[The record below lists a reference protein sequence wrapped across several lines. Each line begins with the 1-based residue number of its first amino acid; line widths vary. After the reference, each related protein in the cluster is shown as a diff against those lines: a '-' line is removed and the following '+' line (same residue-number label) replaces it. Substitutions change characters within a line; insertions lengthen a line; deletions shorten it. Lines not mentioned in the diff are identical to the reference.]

1 MRRYRLLLA
10 AALLSLACAGATA
23 GDRLDDRTKE
33 LEQVRE
39 QIQALSRKLDKDR
52 GQQDQL
58 REVLTQ
64 AEQRIAS
71 AVARL
76 RELDQNIQAQAG
88 KVAKTRD
95 QRGEA
100 QRGLDQQ
107 KGALATQ
114 VRAAY
119 LIGQQGRTKLL
130 LNQEDPSAL
139 SRMVTYYDYVNK
151 ARTRRIQSINSQIQF
166 LRAIEQRLQQEVDEL
181 AQLRATQK
189 ASLDALEAGRAER
202 EVAMARLE
210 SRIMSQGQELRQ
222 LAADE
227 KQLNQLIASLRDLL
241 ADIPA
246 DLGNDQPFGRQK
258 GRLPWPSKG
267 RILASFGT
275 PKAGGK
281 LRWNGMWIGAESGSE
296 VRSVARGRVAYV
308 GWMHRYGLIAI
319 VEHDGGY
326 YTLYGHNE
334 SVFKGVGEWVQ
345 AGETL
350 ATVGSTGGHSRAG
363 VYFEIRK
370 GTEPINPKSWMR
382 S

>member
-189 ASLDALEAGRAER
+189 ASLDALEAGYDDVIWLSRAGYVLEGPASNLFLVQNGALITPGEEILPGITRATFIELAER
-202 EVAMARLE
+202 EGVPV
-210 SRIMSQGQELRQ
+210 RQ
-222 LAADE
+222 LNFTPFDLYNADE
-227 KQLNQLIASLRDLL
+227 VFTTS
-241 ADIPA
+241 
-246 DLGNDQPFGRQK
+246 
-258 GRLPWPSKG
+258 
-267 RILASFGT
+267 T
-275 PKAGGK
+275 AGGA
-281 LRWNGMWIGAESGSE
+281 LA
-296 VRSVARGRVAYV
+296 VREIMGRKISQAPGPVTTRLQDAYFR
-308 GWMHRYGLIAI
+308 MR
-319 VEHDGGY
+319 E
-326 YTLYGHNE
+326 
-334 SVFKGVGEWVQ
+334 
-345 AGETL
+345 AGEY
-350 ATVGSTGGHSRAG
+350 STD
-363 VYFEIRK
+363 I
-370 GTEPINPKSWMR
+370 
-382 S
+382 

>member
-1 MRRYRLLLA
+1 MLSSRLVLA
-10 AALLSLACAGATA
+10 GVLLSLACAGGAA

-33 LEQVRE
+33 LEQVRA
-39 QIQALSRKLDKDR
+39 QIQALSRKLDNDR

-64 AEQRIAS
+64 AEQRIAN

-210 SRIMSQGQELRQ
+210 SRIMSQGQELKQ

-281 LRWNGMWIGAESGSE
+281 LRWNGLWIGAESGTE
-296 VRSVARGRVAYV
+296 VRAVARGRVAYV

-334 SVFKGVGEWVQ
+334 AVFKGVGEWVQ
-345 AGETL
+345 AGEAL
-350 ATVGSTGGHSRAG
+350 ATVGSTGGHTRAG

-370 GTEPINPKSWMR
+370 GTEPINPKAWMR

>member
-130 LNQEDPSAL
+130 LNKEDPSAL

-181 AQLRATQK
+181 AQLRACLLYT
-189 ASLDALEAGRAER
+189 SP
-202 EVAMARLE
+202 
-210 SRIMSQGQELRQ
+210 SP
-222 LAADE
+222 
-227 KQLNQLIASLRDLL
+227 RD
-241 ADIPA
+241 
-246 DLGNDQPFGRQK
+246 
-258 GRLPWPSKG
+258 S
-267 RILASFGT
+267 
-275 PKAGGK
+275 
-281 LRWNGMWIGAESGSE
+281 
-296 VRSVARGRVAYV
+296 
-308 GWMHRYGLIAI
+308 
-319 VEHDGGY
+319 
-326 YTLYGHNE
+326 
-334 SVFKGVGEWVQ
+334 
-345 AGETL
+345 
-350 ATVGSTGGHSRAG
+350 
-363 VYFEIRK
+363 
-370 GTEPINPKSWMR
+370 
-382 S
+382 